1 MTLSSRCLIR
11 GLVGWRSQV
20 LTISCS
26 PLSDHSQT
34 TISHPCSFLW
44 YLTPGTLRF
53 PGYGDPLIR
62 PPFHCLHPYVFY
74 CSSLD
79 SQIYDCNHSLALH
92 ASVLNPALLLH
103 AAPVNWMWL
112 AEKFTTALMCLIQ
125 IHDLNAVWQSQHMS
139 SSCHSLILQTTISY
153 LSLPRILLPLTSSP
167 LSLEL
172 NLAFSFTEYTEA
184 MWREFHRFRHHFY
197 PPNSIYTLILC
208 LPAGS
213 HSDLV
218 MFLLKADFSSS
229 TWALDS
235 ICSHLFKDIPPV
247 ILLSLSYI
255 INFCL
260 LLNCSHQQAHLFFSH
275 FKNLFWNHFLHHP
288 SSHFF
293 GAKLQSHIYL
303 LFSLSPF
310 WIFS

>member
-1 MTLSSRCLIR
+1 MPCMLAAHVIPPHFSRILATGLFSLLSVISVCTLVILPTQASWVTDVLPYNDPVLKVPHQRPSWMEESSPNHLLQSTLR
-11 GLVGWRSQV
+11 
-20 LTISCS
+20 
-26 PLSDHSQT
+26 PLSL
-34 TISHPCSFLW
+34 ICSFLW

-62 PPFHCLHPYVFY
+62 PHFHCLHPYVFY

-103 AAPVNWMWL
+103 AAPVNWTWL

-208 LPAGS
+208 FPAGS

-229 TWALDS
+229 T
-235 ICSHLFKDIPPV
+235 
-247 ILLSLSYI
+247 
-255 INFCL
+255 
-260 LLNCSHQQAHLFFSH
+260 
-275 FKNLFWNHFLHHP
+275 
-288 SSHFF
+288 
-293 GAKLQSHIYL
+293 
-303 LFSLSPF
+303 
-310 WIFS
+310 